1 MKPYWLLLPLG
12 LTACATQAPL
22 TLTTPLPP
30 EAAAETLP
38 RYHWQLADARDAH
51 GKRVDMLFVRRDA
64 PVQLDF
70 VDGRLAIGNLCNR
83 MAAGYRADAATLT
96 VSRLA
101 STLMACADPK
111 LALLDDA
118 MATRLEGALP
128 FAVQGQPPRLKLTA
142 RNGDVLVFDGTPTAQ
157 TRYGS
162 AGETVFFEIAAEEVA
177 CPHPLMKDAR
187 CLSVREVHYD
197 AQGLENAPRGEWQN
211 LYAPIEGYRHQAGTR
226 NVLRLKRYAV
236 PNPPA
241 DGSTVAYVLDMVVQT
256 ETVQP

>member
-12 LTACATQAPL
+12 LAACATRAPL
-22 TLTTPLPP
+22 MLTTPLPP
-30 EAAAETLP
+30 EAAAEALP
-38 RYHWQLADARDAH
+38 RYHWQLADARDARD
-51 GKRVDMLFVRRDA
+51 KRVDTLFVRRDA

-83 MAAGYRADAATLT
+83 MAASYRAEAATLT

-101 STLMACADPK
+101 STLMACTDPK

-118 MATRLEGALP
+118 VAMRLEGALP
-128 FAVQGQPPRLKLTA
+128 LMVQGEPPRLRLTA

-157 TRYGS
+157 TRYGGS
-162 AGETVFFEIAAEEVA
+162 AETVFLEIAAEEVP
-177 CPHPLMKDAR
+177 CPHPPMKDVR
-187 CLSVREVHYD
+187 CLSMREVHYD
-197 AQGLENAPRGEWQN
+197 AQGLETAPRGEWQN
-211 LYAPIEGYRHQAGTR
+211 LYTPIEGYRHRAGTR
-226 NVLRLKRYAV
+226 DVLRLKRYAV

-241 DGSTVAYVLDMVVQT
+241 DGSAVAYVLDMVVQT

>member
-22 TLTTPLPP
+22 TMTAHLPP
-30 EAAAETLP
+30 EAAAEALP
-38 RYHWQLADARDAH
+38 RYHWQLADARDAA
-51 GKRVDMLFVRRDA
+51 GKRVETLFVRRDA

-70 VDGRLAIGNLCNR
+70 ADGGLAIGNLCNR
-83 MAAGYRADAATLT
+83 MVAAYRTDAATLKI
-96 VSRLA
+96 SRLA
-101 STLMACADPK
+101 STLMACTDPK

-128 FAVQGQPPRLKLTA
+128 FAVQGEPPRLQLTA
-142 RNGDVLVFDGTPTAQ
+142 RNGDVLVFSGTPTAQ
-157 TRYGS
+157 ARYGS
-162 AGETVFFEIAAEEVA
+162 PGETVFFEVAAEEVP
-177 CPHPLMKDAR
+177 CPHPLVKDAR

-197 AQGLENAPRGEWQN
+197 EQGLESAPRGEWEN
-211 LYAPIEGYRHQAGTR
+211 LYTPIEGYRHEPGIG

-241 DGSTVAYVLDMVVQT
+241 DGSAVAYVLDMVVQT
-256 ETVQP
+256 GAAQP